1 MKNLKFTADGRTNWG
16 DFDWT
21 NFPLNFLKA
30 IVYSNST
37 PQSFKPETVYND
49 KDFLAPYIE
58 DIAKYPDAY
67 FVKKYRTEIEEYFI
81 SDAKHLKSVI
91 KQLENLNYGE
101 FQIVDDED
109 FETALLNLKQKKLS
123 ETLINVYLKELAATG
138 LQMDELQETKFPKPV
153 TIDLPESDA
162 DVDIND
168 GLNLYPYQNDA
179 VIALKKYFVEDDKQS
194 GILQMPT
201 GSGKTLTA
209 VYFLL
214 KEMASHGYQIIWLTH
229 RFMLVEQA
237 ASVFYKLSP
246 IIKENSNKK
255 VFKMVC
261 ISSLHSQAQA
271 IEKDDDLI
279 VSMVQSLSRNT
290 NRLQKNLNSKVIIVV
305 DEAHHTLAPTYR
317 YTITE
322 IRKKN
327 PAAKLLGLTATPIR
341 TNDKDTAVLGKIFDN
356 KIIFQVSMSKLISD
370 GTLAKPI
377 PNQIQTNLD
386 IETIINDKEIGEIQK
401 WKEIPESLVDKIA
414 RTNSRNDI
422 IVDEYVNHKEK
433 YGKTLIFAL
442 NGIHCMALNDAFRAR
457 GIKSDFV
464 YTTNTSSYNN
474 EIIERFR
481 KNQLDVLININIL
494 TEGSDIPDIQTIFLT
509 RPTSSDALLM
519 QMVGRGMRGVGAGG
533 TATVNIVDFCDK
545 WSDIT
550 RWLNPEII
558 FGEDAEFVVPN
569 YGASRHY
576 DLIPWDLIRA
586 IMKGISYK
594 GVGVLKRAGVLPV
607 GWYNIIDE
615 GGNDEQILVFE
626 NQISGYKKLQ
636 ADLENNLQTVED
648 SLNSGDVGEK
658 YFDEFGLVPT
668 DNELCDLVADFK
680 LENKFPEL
688 QTFEARDKID
698 PYILAQKFLA
708 ENIGV
713 KDKQNKINE
722 IYKEN
727 RNLIDNLYGGK
738 ENYMSRVDDFI
749 NYPDGVAPMGTVVE
763 EVEKEFY
770 KLDPAPFAETLDS
783 LLDEVISEHAATLG
797 KGFIR
802 PVISWTDKN
811 YKTYFGIYY
820 PEKKRIKIN
829 RVLDSQS
836 VPREVLKFLI
846 YHECLHQ
853 LIAKHGREFRR
864 LEHLYPNFDDCEN
877 FLDVKFPDFYTEY
890 AM

>member
-1 MKNLKFTADGRTNWG
+1 MLKGKSVKFTADSRVNWG

-30 IVYSNST
+30 VVYSNFTHS
-37 PQSFKPETVYND
+37 SLKPETVYND
-49 KDFLAPYIE
+49 KDFLAPYVE
-58 DIAKYPDAY
+58 RIANYPDAH
-67 FVKKYRTEIEEYFI
+67 FIKKYRREIEEYFLPEGT
-81 SDAKHLKSVI
+81 HLKSVV
-91 KQLENLNYGE
+91 KQLENMNYGE
-101 FQIVDDED
+101 FQSVDDED
-109 FETALLNLKQKKLS
+109 SETALLNLKQKKLS
-123 ETLINVYLKELAATG
+123 ETLINVYLNELATVG
-138 LQMDELQETKFPKPV
+138 LQIDEVIETKFPKPL
-153 TIDLPESDA
+153 TIDLQESGSA
-162 DVDIND
+162 VDI
-168 GLNLYPYQNDA
+168 NLYPYQEDA
-179 VIALKKYFVEDDKQS
+179 VIALRKYFLEEDNQS

-201 GSGKTLTA
+201 GSGKTLTS

-214 KEMASHGYQIIWLTH
+214 KEMASRGYQIIWLAH

-246 IIKENSNKK
+246 IIKEKSTKK
-255 VFKMVC
+255 TFKMVC
-261 ISSLHSQAQA
+261 ISSIHSSSKA
-271 IEKDDDLI
+271 IDKDDDLI
-279 VSMVQSLSRNT
+279 VSMVQSISRNT
-290 NRLQKNLNSKVIIVV
+290 DRLQKSLHDKVIIVV

-317 YTITE
+317 RTITE

-327 PAAKLLGLTATPIR
+327 PAAKLLGLTATPVRI
-341 TNDKDTAVLGKIFDN
+341 NEKDTAALGKIFNDT
-356 KIIFQVSMSKLISD
+356 IIYQVSMSKLISD

-377 PNQIQTNLD
+377 PKQIQTNLD

-414 RTNSRNDI
+414 RTNERNDV
-422 IVDEYVNHKEK
+422 IVNEYVRNKEK

-442 NGIHCMALNDAFRAR
+442 NGIHCMALNDAFHAK

-464 YTTNTSSYNN
+464 YTTNRSSYNN
-474 EIIERFR
+474 EVIERFR
-481 KNQLDVLININIL
+481 NNQLDVLININIL

-533 TATVNIVDFCDK
+533 TETVNIVDFCDK

-558 FGEDAEFVVPN
+558 FGDDVEIVDPI
-569 YGASRHY
+569 YGPSKPY

-594 GVGVLKRAGVLPV
+594 GVGVLKRDSVLPV

-626 NQISGYKKLQ
+626 NQLRGY
-636 ADLENNLQTVED
+636 DNLQTDLERNFDAVIRTMDNED
-648 SLNSGDVGEK
+648 IGEK
-658 YFDEFGLVPT
+658 YFDEFGLAPT
-668 DNELCDLVADFK
+668 ASELRDIVLDFK

-688 QTFEARDKID
+688 QTFETRDKID
-698 PYILAQKFLA
+698 PYKIAQDFSTQDFGMKT
-708 ENIGV
+708 V
-713 KDKQNKINE
+713 RNKIAE

-727 RNLIDNLYGGK
+727 RQTIDNLYGGRDYY
-738 ENYMSRVDDFI
+738 ERRIIDFMM
-749 NYPDGVAPMGTVVE
+749 YPDGVAPLGTVVE

-770 KLDPAPFAETLDS
+770 KLDTEPFGESLDK
-783 LLDEVISEHAATLG
+783 LLDEVIGEHESTLG
-797 KGFIR
+797 KSFVR
-802 PVISWTDKN
+802 PTISWTDKD

-829 RVLDSQS
+829 RVLDSKT

-853 LIAKHGREFRR
+853 LISKHGREFRI
-864 LEHLYPNFDDCEN
+864 LEHLFPNFDDCEN
-877 FLDVKFPDFYTEY
+877 FLDVKFPDFYKEY

>member
-1 MKNLKFTADGRTNWG
+1 MLKDKTLKFTADGRVNWG
-16 DFDWT
+16 NFDWT
-21 NFPLNFLKA
+21 NFSLNFLKA

-37 PQSFKPETVYND
+37 PPSFKPGMVIND
-49 KDFLAPYIE
+49 KDLLAPYIR
-58 DIAKYPDAY
+58 DIAQYPDAH
-67 FVKKYRTEIEEYFI
+67 FVKNYRREIEEYFLTEGN
-81 SDAKHLKSVI
+81 HLKSVV

-101 FQIVDDED
+101 FQSVDDED

-123 ETLINVYLKELAATG
+123 ETLINVYLNELAATG
-138 LQMDELQETKFPKPV
+138 LQIDEIIETKFPKPV
-153 TIDLPESDA
+153 TIDLQESGA
-162 DVDIND
+162 AVDI
-168 GLNLYPYQNDA
+168 NLYPYQEDA
-179 VIALKKYFVEDDKQS
+179 VTALKKYFVEEDNQA

-214 KEMASHGYQIIWLTH
+214 KEMASRDYQIIWLAH

-255 VFKMVC
+255 TFKFVC
-261 ISSLHSQAQA
+261 ISSLHSPSQA

-279 VSMVQSLSRNT
+279 VTMVQSISRNT
-290 NRLQKNLNSKVIIVV
+290 KRLQKNLHQKVIIVV

-317 YTITE
+317 RTITE

-341 TNDKDTAVLGKIFDN
+341 SNDKDTAALGNIFDN
-356 KIIFQVSMSKLISD
+356 KIIYQVSMSTLISN
-370 GTLAKPI
+370 GTLAKPV

-414 RTNSRNDI
+414 RTNERNDI
-422 IVDEYVNHKEK
+422 IVNEYVQNREK

-464 YTTNTSSYNN
+464 YTTNKSSYNN
-474 EIIERFR
+474 EVIERFR
-481 KNQLDVLININIL
+481 KNQLEVLININIL

-533 TATVNIVDFCDK
+533 TKTVNIVDFCDK
-545 WSDIT
+545 WADIT
-550 RWLNPEII
+550 RWLNPEIL
-558 FGEDAEFVVPN
+558 FGEDAEITEPI
-569 YGASRHY
+569 YGTSRHY

-594 GVGVLKRAGVLPV
+594 GVGVLKCDSVLPI
-607 GWYNIIDE
+607 GWYNIIDI

-626 NQISGYKKLQ
+626 NQLSGYDKLKN
-636 ADLENNLQTVED
+636 DLENDFTGVVRIMDND
-648 SLNSGDVGEK
+648 AIGEK
-658 YFDEFGLVPT
+658 YFDEFGLAPT
-668 DNELCDLVADFK
+668 DNELRDLVSDFK

-713 KDKQNKINE
+713 KDKRNKISE

-727 RNLIDNLYGGK
+727 RQFIDNLYGGR
-738 ENYMSRVDDFI
+738 EYYMRRVDDFM
-749 NYPDGVAPMGTVVE
+749 NYPDGVAPLGTVVE

-770 KLDPAPFAETLDS
+770 KLDIAPFEESLDK
-783 LLDEVISEHAATLG
+783 LLDEVIKEHAATLG
-797 KGFIR
+797 KSFIR
-802 PVISWTDKN
+802 PKISWTDKD

-820 PEKKRIKIN
+820 PEKKSIKIN
-829 RVLDSQS
+829 RVLNSKS
-836 VPREVLKFLI
+836 VPREVMKFLI

-853 LIAKHGREFRR
+853 LIAKHGREFRN
-864 LEHLYPNFDDCEN
+864 LERLYPNFDDCEN
-877 FLDVKFPDFYTEY
+877 FLDVKFPDYYREY